1 MQASQ
6 ELDTI
11 PAILRNNVD
20 QSGDSTA
27 LIYESDTITYGTLH
41 ELVLNAS
48 CGLSKL
54 GIKSGDRVAFWLP
67 NTTAY
72 IVLYLACMQLN
83 AIAVAVNTRFK
94 GSEVADICLL
104 YTSPSPRDRQKS
116 RMPSSA

>member
-11 PAILRNNVD
+11 PAILRNNAD

-27 LIYESDTITYGTLH
+27 LIYNYNKITYGTLH

-54 GIKSGDRVAFWLP
+54 GYKKWRSSRVL
-67 NTTAY
+67 
-72 IVLYLACMQLN
+72 
-83 AIAVAVNTRFK
+83 VAK
-94 GSEVADICLL
+94 
-104 YTSPSPRDRQKS
+104 YTSLHSALPSMYATKCHRCGSQYS
-116 RMPSSA
+116 F

>member
-11 PAILRNNVD
+11 PAILRNNAD

-27 LIYESDTITYGTLH
+27 LIYNYNKITYETLH

-54 GIKSGDRVAFWLP
+54 GIRSGDRVAVWLANKP
-67 NTTAY
+67 AY
-72 IVLYLACMQLN
+72 KEL
-83 AIAVAVNTRFK
+83 
-94 GSEVADICLL
+94 
-104 YTSPSPRDRQKS
+104 
-116 RMPSSA
+116 